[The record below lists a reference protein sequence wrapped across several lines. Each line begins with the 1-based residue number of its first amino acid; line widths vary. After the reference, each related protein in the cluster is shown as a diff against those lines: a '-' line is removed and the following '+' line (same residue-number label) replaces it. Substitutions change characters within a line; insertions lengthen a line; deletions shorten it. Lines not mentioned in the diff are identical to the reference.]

1 MAWRDNL
8 VPGSFRG
15 VRFLVDAHDFTGG
28 RRLARHEMPLR
39 DKPVV
44 QDLGRASHEFTIN
57 AYVIADFTTGD
68 YMAARD
74 ALVRACDGTAGP
86 GTLNH
91 PWLGTGLT
99 VCCRSIRLREDK
111 SRGGEALYEITFWE
125 GDDAAPPATTPST
138 QAGFLSG
145 IAGVQAALGHA
156 LGIATQI
163 ITAPGIL
170 LSNAVAL
177 LGGFVGPVIGVLNG
191 ANSILGA
198 TCLVGGTQA
207 QALFAAM
214 QAAGTAATALP
225 TAPSQGVGPVTSTI
239 TGITADPVVVAV
251 TDLASLL
258 ASAVQAVANAQAP
271 APDIIGGNLATAARL
286 QADVTL
292 GVAGLATYGATLPAP
307 QGLRPDLQAALQG
320 NLLLLLNGA
329 ITLAVANI
337 YANTDFTSSNAAAA
351 ARTTLL
357 ALINAQVFA
366 AAAAANDPLYQA
378 WLALSGLANADLIA
392 RITQL
397 PSLTRYS
404 LPASVPACVL
414 AQSLYQDATRA
425 TQLVLLNDMP
435 HPAFMPAAGVALSF

>member
-239 TGITADPVVVAV
+239 TGITRMP
-251 TDLASLL
+251 TE
-258 ASAVQAVANAQAP
+258 
-271 APDIIGGNLATAARL
+271 
-286 QADVTL
+286 
-292 GVAGLATYGATLPAP
+292 
-307 QGLRPDLQAALQG
+307 
-320 NLLLLLNGA
+320 A
-329 ITLAVANI
+329 ILI
-337 YANTDFTSSNAAAA
+337 SNAP
-351 ARTTLL
+351 
-357 ALINAQVFA
+357 IF
-366 AAAAANDPLYQA
+366 
-378 WLALSGLANADLIA
+378 
-392 RITQL
+392 L
-397 PSLTRYS
+397 PRYS
-404 LPASVPACVL
+404 GVRPTISPAMNTVMMTKIS
-414 AQSLYQDATRA
+414 
-425 TQLVLLNDMP
+425 MP
-435 HPAFMPAAGVALSF
+435 